1 VGGGVNIVAIE
12 TATPACAMA
21 LRTSDGEE
29 RSLIVTDERHHTEAL
44 TPGLRD
50 LLGDANLA
58 AKEVDRV
65 VVDRGPGL
73 FTGLRVG
80 LATAV
85 GLALGANAELVG
97 VTSLE
102 VLAYG
107 ALSAGVRGV
116 LLCAVDARRG
126 ELFVQSFALDD
137 GVVAL
142 EGPSVSR
149 PDDVI
154 EAWSLRSSPV
164 TFTGDGVAR
173 YEEGF
178 RRVSAGAVFEQL
190 VPSPLEA
197 LRLGAE
203 RSPQD
208 EITPLYLREADAVAN
223 FSTRERLP

>member
-1 VGGGVNIVAIE
+1 VNIIAIE

-21 LRTSDGEE
+21 LRTSNGTE
-29 RSLIVTDERHHTEAL
+29 RSLIVADERHHTEAL
-44 TPGLRD
+44 TPGLRE
-50 LLGDANLA
+50 LLNDEKLV
-58 AKEVDRV
+58 AKDIDRV

-102 VLAYG
+102 VLAHG
-107 ALSAGVRGV
+107 AQTAGVRGV
-116 LLCAVDARRG
+116 VLCAVDARRG

-137 GVVAL
+137 GVDAL
-142 EGPSVSR
+142 DDPSVSR
-149 PDDVI
+149 PEDVV
-154 EAWSLRSSPV
+154 AVWSKRSAT

-173 YEEGF
+173 YGEAFQKVPDGSF
-178 RRVSAGAVFEQL
+178 FEQL
-190 VPSPLEA
+190 VPPPLEG
-197 LRLGAE
+197 LRLGAGRPVE
-203 RSPQD
+203 D
-208 EITPLYLREADAVAN
+208 EVTPLYLREADAVAN

>member
-1 VGGGVNIVAIE
+1 MNVIAIE
-12 TATPACAMA
+12 TATPACAVA
-21 LRTSDGEE
+21 LRTANGVE
-29 RSLIVTDERHHTEAL
+29 RSLIVADERHHTEAL
-44 TPGLRD
+44 TPGIRELLSQAD
-50 LLGDANLA
+50 LSARA
-58 AKEVDRV
+58 IDRV

-102 VLAYG
+102 VLAHG
-107 ALSAGVRGV
+107 AWSGDVRGL

-126 ELFVQSFALDD
+126 EIFVQSFELDD

-142 EGPSVSR
+142 DQPSVAL
-149 PDDVI
+149 PDSVI
-154 EAWSLRSSPV
+154 EAWAERDEPV
-164 TFTGDGVAR
+164 TFSGDGVVR
-173 YEEGF
+173 YEAEF
-178 RRVSAGAVFEQL
+178 RAVRSGAFFEQRI
-190 VPSPLEA
+190 PSPLEA

-203 RSPQD
+203 RPVED
-208 EITPLYLREADAVAN
+208 EMVPLYLREADAVAN

>member
-1 VGGGVNIVAIE
+1 VNIVAIE

-21 LRTSDGEE
+21 LRTSDGVE
-29 RSLIVTDERHHTEAL
+29 RSLIVADERHHTEAL
-44 TPGLRD
+44 TPGLQE
-50 LLGDANLA
+50 LLGGAHLR
-58 AKEVDRV
+58 AKEIDRV

-102 VLAYG
+102 VLAHG
-107 ALSAGVRGV
+107 ARSAGVRGV
-116 LLCAVDARRG
+116 VLCAVDARRG
-126 ELFVQSFALDD
+126 EIFVQSFNLGD

-142 EGPSVSR
+142 DEPSVAV
-149 PDDVI
+149 PQVVI
-154 EAWSLRSSPV
+154 DAWTGRSTSV
-164 TFTGDGVAR
+164 TLTGDGVAR
-173 YEEGF
+173 YEKVFEEMSTRTF
-178 RRVSAGAVFEQL
+178 FEQL

-197 LRLGAE
+197 LRLGATRPAE
-203 RSPQD
+203 D

>member
-1 VGGGVNIVAIE
+1 MNIVAIE

-21 LRTSDGEE
+21 LRTSDGVE
-29 RSLIVTDERHHTEAL
+29 RSLIVADERHHTEAL
-44 TPGLRD
+44 TPGLQELLAEAHLRARD
-50 LLGDANLA
+50 I
-58 AKEVDRV
+58 DRV

-102 VLAYG
+102 VLAHG
-107 ALSAGVRGV
+107 ARSAGARGV
-116 LLCAVDARRG
+116 VLCAVDARRG
-126 ELFVQSFALDD
+126 EIFVQSFNVDD

-142 EGPSVSR
+142 DKPSVSL
-149 PDDVI
+149 PQSVVD
-154 EAWSLRSSPV
+154 AWRIRSTPV
-164 TFTGDGVAR
+164 TLTGDGVAR
-173 YEEGF
+173 YEAAF
-178 RRVSAGAVFEQL
+178 RDVSTAAFVEQL

-197 LRLGAE
+197 LALGATRPVAGE
-203 RSPQD
+203 V
-208 EITPLYLREADAVAN
+208 TPLYLREADAVAN

>member
-1 VGGGVNIVAIE
+1 MNVIAIE

-21 LRTSDGEE
+21 LRTSDGVE
-29 RSLIVTDERHHTEAL
+29 RSLIVADERHHTEAL
-44 TPGLRD
+44 TPGLRE
-50 LLGDANLA
+50 LLHEAQLVARDI
-58 AKEVDRV
+58 DRV

-85 GLALGANAELVG
+85 GLSLGANAELVG

-102 VLAYG
+102 VLAHG
-107 ALSAGVRGV
+107 ASSAGVSGV
-116 LLCAVDARRG
+116 VLCAVDARRG
-126 ELFVQSFALDD
+126 EIFVQSFNLDD

-142 EGPSVSR
+142 DEPSVSL
-149 PDDVI
+149 PQVVI
-154 EAWSLRSSPV
+154 EAWSKRSTPV

-173 YEEGF
+173 YGAEF
-178 RRVSAGAVFEQL
+178 REVPRGVFFEQL
-190 VPSPLEA
+190 VPSALEA
-197 LRLGAE
+197 LRLGATRTAE
-203 RSPQD
+203 G